1 MKKKIIFLLIITV
14 VFSSVSCL
22 FTVNAAEQGL
32 SLLAT
37 EYNGIYKYEGVF
49 REFVFEYP
57 PPTEGTEAPTTE
69 EQPTINPTTPMVGEE
84 YFYKEEYEYA
94 DQAANWVLVNASAGR
109 YTVEKVY
116 GVFGN
121 RVLISEVSS
130 DPFDLYWGVF
140 NVNTYEFVDLVYAWK
155 DEETF
160 PNLHETFEMLKL
172 GIPIG
177 DMDRD
182 KELTVIDATHIQKCM
197 AQLES
202 YPDDDIL
209 EPKYRGVNGYLKYI
223 SDFDHDNERT
233 IIDAT
238 AIQRYLANLE

>member
-22 FTVNAAEQGL
+22 FTVNAAEQRL

-37 EYNGIYKYEGVF
+37 EYDGIYKYEGAF
-49 REFVFEYP
+49 REFVYG
-57 PPTEGTEAPTTE
+57 GTPTTE
-69 EQPTINPTTPMVGEE
+69 PPSNTVPTITPTTPTVLEE

-94 DQAANWVLVNASAGR
+94 DQEANWVLINASAGQ
-109 YTVEKVY
+109 YIDEKVY

-121 RVLISEVSS
+121 RVLISEVKSE
-130 DPFDLYWGVF
+130 PFGLYWGVF
-140 NVNTYEFVDLVYAWK
+140 NANTYEFVDLVYAWK

-209 EPKYRGVNGYLKYI
+209 APKYRGVNGYLKYI

-238 AIQRYLANLE
+238 AIQRHLANLK

>member
-1 MKKKIIFLLIITV
+1 MKKKIIFLLVITV
-14 VFSSVSCL
+14 VFSSVLCL
-22 FTVNAAEQGL
+22 FTANAAQQKL
-32 SLLAT
+32 SLVAT
-37 EYNGIYKYEGVF
+37 EYKGVYKYEGAF
-49 REFVFEYP
+49 REFVFGYP
-57 PPTEGTEAPTTE
+57 PPTTEGSE
-69 EQPTINPTTPMVGEE
+69 PTISSTTPQSGEE
-84 YFYKEEYEYA
+84 YFYKEEFEYA
-94 DQAANWVLVNASAGR
+94 SQEANWVLINASAGR

-121 RVLISEVSS
+121 RVLISEVKS
-130 DPFDLYWGVF
+130 DPFDLYWGVY
-140 NVNTYEFVDLVYAWK
+140 NVYFGEFVDLVYAWK

-182 KELTVIDATHIQKCM
+182 KELTVIDATHIQKCL

-209 EPKYRGVNGYLKYI
+209 EPKYRGVNAYLEYI
-223 SDFDHDNERT
+223 SDFDRDCERT
-233 IIDAT
+233 VIDAT
-238 AIQRYLANLE
+238 AIQKHLANLE